1 MMRSADGE
9 SVVVERPREKG
20 VFLFALVFLLVALCS
35 LSLYYAQLGLTE
47 APVAAA
53 GSPHWGE
60 ETPALSDEAVSP
72 GSLRSEPGAMVGWE

>member
-1 MMRSADGE
+1 MMRAAVGE
-9 SVVVERPREKG
+9 SVAIERPKEKG

-53 GSPHWGE
+53 GSLDWGE
-60 ETPALSDEAVSP
+60 ETPVVSDEALSP
-72 GSLRSEPGAMVGWE
+72 GSVRSEPGAMVGSQ